1 MNRDTINR
9 VWLKAVRFYTYNTP
23 VSRGK
28 HRAYDLALRL
38 CGSLPDSIPVEIRD
52 GRKFLVDLNTGMQAS
67 VFFLGEYEKALT
79 DIVGSLLR
87 EGDVCIDVGANFG
100 WYTTLFWKRC
110 KSHGQTHSFEPVPS
124 TFDELQ
130 QNVALIGNP
139 VNLVINNLALGERAH
154 ETNINVFKGLPTGHA
169 SFSNQGRSDAVGFA
183 CKVVTLDSY
192 LEEKKVSDVNFVK
205 VDIEGTEL
213 QFLRGAKKLFEQ
225 SVPPVL
231 LMEMALNQTKNFGY
245 VPNDVIAFV
254 SELAEYDFY
263 KVDEKNTK
271 LVKIYGFEKD
281 DIGANVICF
290 PRGFYGERFASL
302 QKYL

>member
-9 VWLKAVRFYTYNTP
+9 VLLKAVRLYTYNTP

-79 DIVGSLLR
+79 DIVESVLR
-87 EGDVCIDVGANFG
+87 AGDVCIDVGANFG

-110 KSHGQTHSFEPVPS
+110 KPHGHTHSFEPVPS

-139 VNLVINNLALGERAH
+139 VNLVINNLALGERPH
-154 ETNINVFKGLPTGHA
+154 ETNINVFSGLPTGHA
-169 SFSNQGRSDAVGFA
+169 SFSDQGRSDAVSFK
-183 CKVVTLDSY
+183 CKVRTLDSY
-192 LEEKKVSDVNFVK
+192 LEEKEITEINFVK

-213 QFLRGAKKLFEQ
+213 QFLRGAKKLFQ
-225 SVPPVL
+225 QAVPPIL

-245 VPNDVIAFV
+245 VPNDLITFV

-263 KVDEKNTK
+263 KVDEINTR
-271 LVKIYGFEKD
+271 LIEIDGFDKD

-290 PRGFYGERFASL
+290 PRGFYEDRFASL